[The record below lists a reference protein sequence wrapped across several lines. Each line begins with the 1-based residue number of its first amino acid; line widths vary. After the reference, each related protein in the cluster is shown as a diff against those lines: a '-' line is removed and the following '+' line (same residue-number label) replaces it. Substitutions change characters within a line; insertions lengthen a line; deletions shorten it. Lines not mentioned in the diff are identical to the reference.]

1 MRKTLLPEH
10 LAKALEAGVEPLDV
24 IQGHIKNKM
33 WEIQCE
39 AEDAK
44 NDLPIKEDEYY
55 ESDMYYEGYNNAL
68 TDLYTLCYNVVFYQQ
83 DLERANG

>member
-1 MRKTLLPEH
+1 MPNLPDH
-10 LAKALEAGVEPLDV
+10 IKKAIEANVPLIDV

-83 DLERANG
+83 DLENANG